1 MRKQHLAKTHLH
13 NTFDTYYLLID
24 THKMDEWEVLIE
36 SDIKEMEW
44 IDPDSDTGSDSGSD
58 SEENESSE
66 EEMDMA

>member
-1 MRKQHLAKTHLH
+1 M
-13 NTFDTYYLLID
+13 
-24 THKMDEWEVLIE
+24 LIE